1 MCLATAIN
9 SYNFLTVIPDPKRE
23 VVQKG
28 IGSQGIREEQG
39 EEEED
44 EKKNRLKINRR
55 GVYGSQR

>member
-9 SYNFLTVIPDPKRE
+9 SYSFLTVIPDPKRE

-44 EKKNRLKINRR
+44 EKKTD
-55 GVYGSQR
+55 